1 MAQAR
6 PMYAPPETA
15 LIGPCRRGRC
25 ARERPSRG
33 LLMGAGS
40 KPPHAVLL
48 PPSSQRA
55 QLARLRGSV
64 RALRCRGG
72 TLSQRTRWERS
83 APHRVRRGVFVGAG
97 GRIGPCSCRA
107 PIRRARRARSRAWAC
122 WASASGRP
130 PHREGR
136 AGVGRERPRA
146 CALCPARG
154 LRGRGWQPCPS
165 CSSRAL
171 SACTT
176 GTRRG
181 SAARLEGFGCA
192 ARPAAVPRDPRAGS

>member
-1 MAQAR
+1 MLLGGESERWVRKAIKRFSQLLLNYLLRKRKAQAR
-6 PMYAPPETA
+6 PMNAPPETA

-25 ARERPSRG
+25 DRERPSRG

-122 WASASGRP
+122 WASARGRP
-130 PHREGR
+130 AHRKER
-136 AGVGRERPRA
+136 AGV
-146 CALCPARG
+146 
-154 LRGRGWQPCPS
+154 Q
-165 CSSRAL
+165 
-171 SACTT
+171 
-176 GTRRG
+176 
-181 SAARLEGFGCA
+181 
-192 ARPAAVPRDPRAGS
+192 